1 MPGPKHEV
9 SELSFAPGELS
20 FRARVGG
27 DDKQVYLRA
36 GDGGET
42 ARSADPALA
51 VCLMPAMRT
60 GGALTLQGPVSPRLL
75 RTQREYQAVQRAWS
89 LEWEFGDPPLEQVAV
104 IAPTRRPEPPREPDR
119 VAAFFS
125 GGVDSWST
133 LLGNPEITDL
143 IFVRGVDLLP
153 GAANHAQVAP
163 EVEARIRDVAG
174 ELGLA
179 LHVVET
185 DLREFSDPLA
195 RWEAYYGCA
204 CMAVAHFLAPRFER
218 VLLASGV
225 DHEVDDPIGTARL
238 IDHLWSTEQ
247 LEVVDDGGPYSRVE
261 RTRRIAGHPLVQRTL
276 RVCWENRDG
285 AYNCGRCRKCL
296 MTMITLEA
304 LGAREEIQTFPP
316 DLDLADVAAIE
327 IKQGVLLTLWEDVL
341 DLVRA
346 EGRADLE
353 PAVEAAVERG
363 RRELGLPPSYRR
375 RALPGPPPLRPRA
388 RRLRSQLRR
397 LGAAVGRRSPRPGS

>member
-9 SELSFAPGELS
+9 SELRFAPGELS
-20 FRARVGG
+20 FRARVGE
-27 DDKQVYLRA
+27 DDKKVYLRA
-36 GDGGET
+36 ADGGET

-51 VCLMPAMRT
+51 ACLLPAMRF
-60 GGALTLQGPVSPRLL
+60 GGALTLPEPVSPRLL
-75 RTQREYQAVQRAWS
+75 RTQGEFQAVQRAWS
-89 LEWEFGDPPLEQVAV
+89 LEWGFGDPPLEEVDVA
-104 IAPTRRPEPPREPDR
+104 APTRLPDPPRDPGR

-143 IFVRGVDLLP
+143 IFVRGIDLLP
-153 GAANHAQVAP
+153 RAANHAQVAP
-163 EVEARIRDVAG
+163 EVEARIREVAE
-174 ELGLA
+174 ELGLT
-179 LHVVET
+179 LHAVET

-218 VLLASGV
+218 VLLASGM
-225 DHEVDDPIGTARL
+225 DHEVDDPIGSARL

-247 LEVVDDGGPYSRVE
+247 LEIVDDGGPYSRVE
-261 RTRRIAGHPLVQRTL
+261 RTRRIAKHRLVQRTL
-276 RVCWENRDG
+276 RVCWENREG

-304 LGAREEIQTFPP
+304 LGARSEFQTFPP

-327 IKQGVLLTLWEDVL
+327 IKQVVLLTLWEDVL
-341 DLVRA
+341 DVVRA
-346 EGRADLE
+346 QGRPDLE
-353 PAVEAAVERG
+353 PAVEEAVEKG
-363 RRELGLPPSYRR
+363 RRELDLPPSYRR
-375 RALPGPPPLRPRA
+375 RALPGPPPLRPQPRQFGS
-388 RRLRSQLRR
+388 RLRRFA
-397 LGAAVGRRSPRPGS
+397 AAVRRPRR